1 MITANKRT
9 GKKPARRND
18 FWFRHWQKHLVF
30 RVLQPPDFF
39 PVIFLHFFII
49 WQSVGF
55 LCWLT
60 LSTRLLN
67 NAFIML
73 LGKYYASFY
82 RLSFCLSLSHS
93 LAGIMKHT
101 HPV

>member
-1 MITANKRT
+1 MIFGLDI
-9 GKKPARRND
+9 GKNISFVVYFSPRI
-18 FWFRHWQKHLVF
+18 FC
-30 RVLQPPDFF
+30 
-39 PVIFLHFFII
+39 PVIFLYFFII

-101 HPV
+101 HPVWNMLCDE